1 MPSAFDQ
8 FLTLALMAGILAL
21 FIWDRWRYDQVAFTA
36 LVVAIILGLVPAAT
50 AFTGFGH
57 PAVVTVALVLVL
69 SRGLQRS
76 GVIDLVAH
84 YAVPHTRFPT
94 LLVGALS
101 LVGAVL
107 SAFINNVGALVLLM
121 PVAIRACRRGNVS
134 PAAVLMPLSFATM
147 LGGTMTLIGTPP
159 NIVIAG
165 ARGDALGEP
174 FGMFDFAP
182 VGVPVA
188 AAGVVFLTLIGWR
201 LVPRSRQGQ
210 RSAED
215 LFDVAPYMVEVLVPT
230 GSKAADMSIAR
241 FEARAEDV
249 EVVALERDGRRW
261 PQPAAW
267 LHIRS
272 GDTLL
277 LRGTAA
283 EIEPLV
289 ATLDL
294 SLTGGDRAVEHLRG
308 DQLALVEAV
317 LLPGGAMVGRSAH
330 GLRLR
335 ERYGVSLLAVARAG
349 RPIHD
354 HLGTMVLAAGD
365 VVLLQ
370 GDRGR
375 VGDAIPALGLAPL
388 ADRAVR
394 LGSRPSALVA
404 VMVFVLAI
412 AATSLGALSA
422 PTAFASA
429 AALYMLFGIID
440 PRAAYEA
447 IDWPVIVLL
456 GALIPIGTAVETT
469 GAAQLVAHAI
479 LAVVGTHPTVVIITL
494 LVLAMGLSD
503 VMNNAATALVMA
515 PIALNMATS
524 VGVAADPLL
533 LAVTIGASSSY
544 LTPIGHQ
551 NNALILGPGGYR
563 FGDYWR
569 VGLPLEIVV
578 GVTAVPILLRML

>member
-1 MPSAFDQ
+1 MPVTLDQ
-8 FLTLALMAGILAL
+8 VLTLGLMAGILAL
-21 FIWDRWRYDQVAFTA
+21 FIWGRWRYDLVAFTA
-36 LVVAIILGLVPAAT
+36 LVAAIFLGLVPGPS
-50 AFTGFGH
+50 AFSGFGH

-69 SRGLQRS
+69 SRGLQHA
-76 GVIDLVAH
+76 GVVDLVTQ
-84 YAVPHTRFPT
+84 YAVPHTRWPT
-94 LLVGALS
+94 VLVGALC

-107 SAFINNVGALVLLM
+107 SAFMNNVGALALLM
-121 PVAIRACRRGNVS
+121 PVAIRVSRRAGIS
-134 PAAVLMPLSFATM
+134 PALVLMPLSFATM

-174 FGMFDFAP
+174 FGMFAFAQ

-188 AAGVVFLTLIGWR
+188 VAGVAFLALIGWR
-201 LVPRSRQGQ
+201 LVPSGRRGQ
-210 RSAED
+210 RTAED
-215 LFDVAPYMVEVLVPT
+215 LFDVAPYVVEVLVPP
-230 GSKAADMSIAR
+230 GSRASDMSIAA
-241 FEARAEDV
+241 FEERADDV
-249 EVVALERDGRRW
+249 EVVALERDDRRW
-261 PQPAAW
+261 PQPASW
-267 LHIRS
+267 VHIRS

-289 ATLDL
+289 AKLDL
-294 SLTGGDRAVEHLRG
+294 SLTGGKATVDHLREDDLG
-308 DQLALVEAV
+308 LIEAV
-317 LLPGGAMVGRSAH
+317 LLPGSRMAGRSAQ

-335 ERYGVSLLAVARAG
+335 DRHGVSLLAVARAG
-349 RPIHD
+349 TPMHA

-370 GDRGR
+370 GNRAR
-375 VGDAIPALGLAPL
+375 VGDAMSALGLAPL

-394 LGSRPSALVA
+394 LGSRPSAFMAATLFLA
-404 VMVFVLAI
+404 AI
-412 AATSLGALSA
+412 AATATGWVA
-422 PTAFASA
+422 PTT
-429 AALYMLFGIID
+429 ALATATAGYLLLGIID
-440 PRAAYEA
+440 PRSAYEA

-469 GAAQLVAHAI
+469 GAAQLVSRGVV
-479 LAVVGTHPTVVIITL
+479 AVVGSDPTVIIITL
-494 LVLAMGLSD
+494 LVLAMFLSD

-515 PIALNMATS
+515 PIAINMATAI
-524 VGVAADPLL
+524 GVSADPLL
-533 LAVTIGASSSY
+533 LAVAIGASCSF

-551 NNALILGPGGYR
+551 NNTLILGPGGYR

-578 GVTAVPILLRML
+578 GVTAVPILVGML